1 MEPWEVTAYVIASVC
16 SSVATLAAVYL
27 RHKLSAK
34 RKDSIEHETKHNE
47 NVYTALNY
55 TLEEMSADRAYV
67 LEFHN
72 GIHYLSGRGQQKFSC
87 SYEIVQEGISAECHN
102 SQDHRVSNYHT
113 YISEL
118 VEKEKFEYV
127 DVGEM
132 EDHVFAGLLHQK
144 GVKSIYNVPIKTLNG
159 KIIGILGVDYV
170 KGRAEK
176 GVMGFGADEKNR
188 SRFDE
193 EAYHFMKRQ
202 ARIIAGYLL

>member
-1 MEPWEVTAYVIASVC
+1 MIGWEVAAYVIASVFSC
-16 SSVATLAAVYL
+16 LATLGAVYL

-34 RKDSIEHETKHNE
+34 KCESIQEETKHNE

-55 TLEEMSADRAYV
+55 TLEEMGGDRAYV

-72 GIHYLSGRGQQKFSC
+72 GIHYFSGRGQQKFSC

-118 VEKEKFEYV
+118 VEKEKFEYI
-127 DVGEM
+127 DINEM

-159 KIIGILGVDYV
+159 KIIGILGVDFV
-170 KGRAEK
+170 KRHAQK
-176 GVMGFGADEKNR
+176 NTLGFGAEKKEAHFN
-188 SRFDE
+188 E
-193 EAYHFMKRQ
+193 EAFHFMKRQ